1 MSPVNPNVHLMEHRQ
16 MKKTLI
22 ATSIA
27 SAVSLSALTLP
38 SVAAAEVSAN
48 VGVVSNY
55 FFRGVTQTDD
65 GAAVQG
71 GLDYAHDSGFYAGT
85 WASTVDFG
93 SSLEDTDNDGQFDS
107 FSDDG
112 TSYEVDFYLGY
123 GGSIGGLGYDVGY
136 LYYAYPDGD
145 DLDFGEIYGSLSYS
159 YLTAGLAYTVNSQA
173 TGESAFDTGDMYYYA
188 GVDVPFGESGYSGSL
203 YYGYYTFDADS
214 SDTELDYGHWSAG
227 LSKDAGDFGSFGLNL
242 EMADISGNHEWA
254 DSNSDDLKLW
264 ISWSKSF

>member
-1 MSPVNPNVHLMEHRQ
+1 

-22 ATSIA
+22 ATSLATAMA

-71 GLDYAHDSGFYAGT
+71 GLDYGHDSGFYAGT

-93 SSLEDTDNDGQFDS
+93 
-107 FSDDG
+107 DG
-112 TSYEVDFYLGY
+112 TSYELDLYAGY
-123 GGSIGGLGYDVGY
+123 GGSIGDLGYDVGY
-136 LYYAYPDGD
+136 IYYAYPDGD

-173 TGESAFDTGDMYYYA
+173 SGDDAAFDTGDLYYYA
-188 GVDVPFGESGYSGSL
+188 GVDVPFGDSGYSGSL
-203 YYGYYTFDADS
+203 YYGYYTFENDS
-214 SDTELDYGHWSAG
+214 STNELDYGHWSAG
-227 LSKDAGDFGSFGLNL
+227 LSKDVGDFGSVGFNL
-242 EMADISGNHEWA
+242 EMADISGDHAWA

>member
-1 MSPVNPNVHLMEHRQ
+1 

-27 SAVSLSALTLP
+27 SAVSLSALALP

-65 GAAVQG
+65 SAAVQG
-71 GLDYAHDSGFYAGT
+71 GLDYEHESGFYAGT

-93 SSLEDTDNDGQFDS
+93 
-107 FSDDG
+107 DG
-112 TSYEVDFYLGY
+112 TSYEADLYAGY
-123 GGSIGGLGYDVGY
+123 GGSLGDLGYDVGY
-136 LYYAYPDGD
+136 IYYAYPDGD

-159 YLTAGLAYTVNSQA
+159 YFTAGLAYTVNSQA
-173 TGESAFDTGDMYYYA
+173 SGDIAAFDTGDMYYYA
-188 GVDVPFGESGYSGSL
+188 GVDVPFGDSGFSGSL
-203 YYGYYTFDADS
+203 TYGYYSFENDS
-214 SDTELDYGHWSAG
+214 STNELDYGHWSAG
-227 LSKDAGDFGSFGLNL
+227 VSKDVGDFGSFGLNL
-242 EMADISGNHEWA
+242 ELADIDEENAVFG
-254 DSNSDDLKLW
+254 DDNSDDLKLW

>member
-1 MSPVNPNVHLMEHRQ
+1 

-65 GAAVQG
+65 SAAVQG
-71 GLDYAHDSGFYAGT
+71 GLDYEHDSGLYAGT

-93 SSLEDTDNDGQFDS
+93 
-107 FSDDG
+107 DG
-112 TSYEVDFYLGY
+112 TSYEADLYAGY
-123 GGSIGGLGYDVGY
+123 GGGIGDFGYDVGY

-159 YLTAGLAYTVNSQA
+159 YFTAGLAYTVNSQA
-173 TGESAFDTGDMYYYA
+173 SGESVFDTGDMYYYA
-188 GVDVPFGESGYSGSL
+188 GVDVPFGDSGYSGSL
-203 YYGYYTFDADS
+203 YYGYYSFDADS
-214 SDTELDYGHWSAG
+214 STYDVDYGHWSAG

-242 EMADISGNHEWA
+242 ELADIDEENPAFG
-254 DSNSDDLKLW
+254 DDNSDDLKLW

>member
-1 MSPVNPNVHLMEHRQ
+1 

-93 SSLEDTDNDGQFDS
+93 
-107 FSDDG
+107 DG
-112 TSYEVDFYLGY
+112 TSYELDLYAGY
-123 GGSIGGLGYDVGY
+123 GGSIGDLGYDVGY
-136 LYYAYPDGD
+136 IYYAYPDGD

-173 TGESAFDTGDMYYYA
+173 TGESAFDTGDLYYYA

-214 SDTELDYGHWSAG
+214 STNELDYGHWSAG
-227 LSKDAGDFGSFGLNL
+227 LSKDAGEFGSFGLNL
-242 EMADISGNHEWA
+242 ELADIDENHGFG
-254 DSNSDDLKLW
+254 DDNSDDLKLW

>member
-1 MSPVNPNVHLMEHRQ
+1 

-55 FFRGVTQTDD
+55 FFRSVTQTQDS
-65 GAAVQG
+65 AAVQG

-93 SSLEDTDNDGQFDS
+93 
-107 FSDDG
+107 DG
-112 TSYEVDFYLGY
+112 TSYEADLYAGY
-123 GGSIGGLGYDVGY
+123 GGSFGDLGYDVGY
-136 LYYAYPDGD
+136 VYYAYPDGD

-159 YLTAGLAYTVNSQA
+159 YFTAGLAYTVNSQA
-173 TGESAFDTGDMYYYA
+173 SGDTAAFDAGDLYYYA
-188 GVDVPFGESGYSGSL
+188 GVDVPFGDSGFSGSL
-203 YYGYYTFDADS
+203 TYGYYTFENDS
-214 SDTELDYGHWSAG
+214 STNELDYGHWSAG
-227 LSKDAGDFGSFGLNL
+227 LSKDAGEFGSFGLNL
-242 EMADISGNHEWA
+242 ELADIDENHSFG
-254 DSNSDDLKLW
+254 DDNSDDLKLW

>member
-1 MSPVNPNVHLMEHRQ
+1 

-38 SVAAAEVSAN
+38 SVASAEVSAN

-65 GAAVQG
+65 AAAVQG
-71 GLDYAHDSGFYAGT
+71 GLDYAHESGLYAGT
-85 WASTVDFG
+85 WASTVDF
-93 SSLEDTDNDGQFDS
+93 N
-107 FSDDG
+107 DG
-112 TSYEVDFYLGY
+112 TSYELDLYAGY
-123 GGSIGGLGYDVGY
+123 GGSFGDLGYDVGY
-136 LYYAYPDGD
+136 IYYAYPDGE
-145 DLDFGEIYGSLSYS
+145 DLDFGEIYGSLTYS
-159 YLTAGLAYTVNSQA
+159 YFTAGLAYTVNSQA
-173 TGESAFDTGDMYYYA
+173 DAGPFTEGDLYYYA

-203 YYGYYTFDADS
+203 YYGYYTFDD
-214 SDTELDYGHWSAG
+214 DGEPGFGDLDYGHWSAG

-242 EMADISGNHEWA
+242 EMADIDPTEG

>member
-1 MSPVNPNVHLMEHRQ
+1 
-16 MKKTLI
+16 MKKSLI

-65 GAAVQG
+65 SAAVQG
-71 GLDYAHDSGFYAGT
+71 GVDYAHDSGFYAGT
-85 WASTVDFG
+85 WGSTVDFG
-93 SSLEDTDNDGQFDS
+93 
-107 FSDDG
+107 DG
-112 TSYEVDFYLGY
+112 TSYELDLYAGY
-123 GGSIGGLGYDVGY
+123 GGSIGDLGYDVGY
-136 LYYAYPDGD
+136 IYYAYPDAD
-145 DLDFGEIYGSLSYS
+145 DADFGELYASLSYS
-159 YLTAGLAYTVNSQA
+159 YLTAGLAYTVNSQVSD
-173 TGESAFDTGDMYYYA
+173 GSPFDAGDLYYYA

-214 SDTELDYGHWSAG
+214 STTELDYGHWSAG
-227 LSKDAGDFGSFGLNL
+227 LSKDAGEFGSIGFNL
-242 EMADISGNHEWA
+242 EMADISGGHAWA
-254 DSNSDDLKLW
+254 DDNSDDLKLW

>member
-1 MSPVNPNVHLMEHRQ
+1 

-71 GLDYAHDSGFYAGT
+71 GLDYGHESGFYAGT
-85 WASTVDFG
+85 WGSTVDFG
-93 SSLEDTDNDGQFDS
+93 
-107 FSDDG
+107 DG
-112 TSYEVDFYLGY
+112 TSYELDLYAGY
-123 GGSIGGLGYDVGY
+123 GGSVGDLGYDVGY
-136 LYYAYPDGD
+136 IYYAYPDGD

-159 YLTAGLAYTVNSQA
+159 YLTAGMAYTVNSQA
-173 TGESAFDTGDMYYYA
+173 SSGSAFDTGDMYYYA
-188 GVDVPFGESGYSGSL
+188 GVDVPFGESGYSASL
-203 YYGYYTFDADS
+203 YYGYYAFDADS
-214 SDTELDYGHWSAG
+214 STNELDYGHWSAG
-227 LSKDAGDFGSFGLNL
+227 VSKDAGDFGSFGLNL
-242 EMADISGNHEWA
+242 ELADIDENHGFG
-254 DSNSDDLKLW
+254 DSNSDDPKLW

>member
-1 MSPVNPNVHLMEHRQ
+1 

-71 GLDYAHDSGFYAGT
+71 GLDYGHESGFYAGT
-85 WASTVDFG
+85 WGSTVDFG
-93 SSLEDTDNDGQFDS
+93 PTDD
-107 FSDDG
+107 
-112 TSYEVDFYLGY
+112 TSYEIDFYAGY
-123 GGSIGGLGYDVGY
+123 GGGIGDLGYDVGY
-136 LYYAYPDGD
+136 IYYAYPDAD
-145 DLDFGEIYGSLSYS
+145 DADFGELYGSLTYS
-159 YLTAGLAYTVNSQA
+159 YFTAGLAYTVNSQVE
-173 TGESAFDTGDMYYYA
+173 GESAFDTGDLYYYA

-214 SDTELDYGHWSAG
+214 STNELDYGHWSAG
-227 LSKDAGDFGSFGLNL
+227 LSKDAGDLGSFGFNL
-242 EMADISGNHEWA
+242 EMADIDESHGFG

>member
-1 MSPVNPNVHLMEHRQ
+1 

-22 ATSIA
+22 ATGIA
-27 SAVSLSALTLP
+27 SAVSLSALALP

-71 GLDYAHDSGFYAGT
+71 GFDYAHDSGFYAGT

-93 SSLEDTDNDGQFDS
+93 
-107 FSDDG
+107 DG
-112 TSYEVDFYLGY
+112 TSHELDLYAGY
-123 GGSIGGLGYDVGY
+123 GGSIGDLGFDVGY
-136 LYYAYPDGD
+136 IYYAYPDGD
-145 DLDFGEIYGSLSYS
+145 DLDFGEVYGSLTYS
-159 YLTAGLAYTVNSQA
+159 YFTAGLAYTVNSQA
-173 TGESAFDTGDMYYYA
+173 SGDSAFDTGDLYYYA
-188 GVDVPFGESGYSGSL
+188 GVDVPFGESGFAGSL

-214 SDTELDYGHWSAG
+214 STNELDYGHWSAG
-227 LSKDAGDFGSFGLNL
+227 LSKDVGEFGSFGLNVEL
-242 EMADISGNHEWA
+242 ADIDENHGFG
-254 DSNSDDLKLW
+254 DPNSDDPKVW

>member
-1 MSPVNPNVHLMEHRQ
+1 

-93 SSLEDTDNDGQFDS
+93 SEIDNSGPEPVLVKDE
-107 FSDDG
+107 
-112 TSYEVDFYLGY
+112 TSYEVDLYLGY
-123 GGSIGGLGYDVGY
+123 AGSIGDLGYDVGY
-136 LYYAYPDGD
+136 LYYAYPDTD
-145 DLDFGEIYGSLSYS
+145 DADFGEIYGSLSYS
-159 YLTAGLAYTVNSQA
+159 YLTAGLAYTVNSQV
-173 TGESAFDTGDMYYYA
+173 ESGSEFDTGDIYYYA

-214 SDTELDYGHWSAG
+214 SDYELDYGHWSAG
-227 LSKDAGDFGSFGLNL
+227 LTKDAGDFGEFGLNL
-242 EMADISGNHEWA
+242 EKADISGNHEWA

>member
-1 MSPVNPNVHLMEHRQ
+1 

-55 FFRGVTQTDD
+55 FFRGVTQTSDS
-65 GAAVQG
+65 AAVQG
-71 GLDYAHDSGFYAGT
+71 GLDYSHESGFYAGT
-85 WASTVDFG
+85 WGSTVDFG
-93 SSLEDTDNDGQFDS
+93 PS
-107 FSDDG
+107 DG
-112 TSYEVDFYLGY
+112 TSYEIDLYAGY
-123 GGSIGGLGYDVGY
+123 GGSIGDLGYDVGY
-136 LYYAYPDGD
+136 VYYAYPDAED
-145 DLDFGEIYGSLSYS
+145 ADFGELYGSLTYS
-159 YLTAGLAYTVNSQA
+159 YLTAGLAYTVNSQV
-173 TGESAFDTGDMYYYA
+173 GDGSAFDAGDLYYYA

-214 SDTELDYGHWSAG
+214 STTELDYGHWSAG
-227 LSKDAGDFGSFGLNL
+227 LSKDAGEFGSFGFNL
-242 EMADISGNHEWA
+242 EMADISGGHEWA